1 MLRRS
6 LLREIKST
14 LGRYLAIFAIIALGV
29 GFFTGLRVCTDA
41 MRETAD
47 RYLHDMSLYDFRLI
61 STVGL
66 TGKDVETFSALPGIK
81 NAAGSV
87 TSDFMYVIDDSADLV
102 MRAHT
107 MTEGVNGLDLISGR
121 MPEAG
126 NECLMDAKYFGEESV
141 GTVLTLSPTNS
152 EETLDMFTYDSYTVV
167 GLVNASYYVNFE
179 RGTTSLG
186 DGKIAGFIYMPPEG
200 MENDYF
206 TEVFLTLDESGEIYS
221 DEYENIVSEIEP
233 SISKLLKEMADERYA
248 SVREEAEQKL
258 ADAEDELDDG
268 RRKFEE
274 EKHEAEQKLEDAR
287 IELKNAR
294 NELDEGLE
302 KIKTAKSELAEKKD
316 LAAKEFDEAQEKLE
330 TGKRQLASGEN
341 QLKEQRDA
349 AEKELS
355 AVQAELDEAAAQIS
369 AADAQLSSLKT
380 LYDTGTTLT
389 REAKRIMGMVVFNNP
404 RDLVQT
410 IASGNN
416 QQVNMLVSKMLGPYG
431 TTAEEF
437 ASSWLEAEEQIDA
450 PLNEETIEKLG
461 AELYKARSSYNTG
474 LDEFNRQSETANKA
488 FAEAEAELVKNRE
501 QIEAGEKQLADSRN
515 SAYASFDEAEKTIEE
530 NEKALSDG
538 EKEYA
543 VGLKEYE
550 DSKAELAEKMSDAE
564 SELAEAELEVADAR
578 QRLRELT
585 PTTYVLDRNT
595 NIGYASLENDMG
607 IVRGVS
613 KVFPLFFFFVAAL
626 VCITTMTRMVD
637 EQRTQNG
644 VLMALGYGNWAI
656 VGQYLFYAGSAS
668 VLGCFA
674 GFLLGSRYMPMAIW
688 QVYKIMYSINRPV
701 AFLLDWKLFFAC
713 MLLYLLCSLGATY
726 LVCRQDLKEAPA
738 NLIRPKAPP
747 AGSHILIER
756 VKFVWKRV
764 KFLHKVSIR
773 NILRY
778 KKRMVM
784 MILGVGGCTAL
795 LLAGFGIRDSIQDIL
810 IYQYGEIEVY
820 DASVTFMEHLEQSDI
835 DDFTRRHDESIDSIA
850 FVHLSNMDFVSGGK
864 NVSVN
869 AVSFKNG
876 LDEFI
881 DLHCGSDPI
890 GWPGIGETVIDYR
903 LAAECGIH
911 VGDTVIIRDPEFRDL
926 TLTVSGIFDNYIYD
940 YAFINEET
948 FADQWGEIPIIKTAF
963 VNTPEEMDVHAAAA
977 DILGDDS
984 VANVNVL
991 DDMRQRV
998 GSMLES
1004 LDYIVLIVLIC
1015 AGALAFIVLYN
1026 LTNISINE
1034 RRREIAT
1041 LKVLGFYRRE
1051 TAAYVFRENLVL
1063 TGISALFGLP
1073 MGYALLWYV
1082 MKQIKISSFYFPCRA
1097 VPLSYIL
1104 AFLLTFV
1111 FAGIVAL
1118 ALDFKLEK
1126 IEMADSLKA
1135 VE

>member
-41 MRETAD
+41 MRKTAD
-47 RYLHDMSLYDFRLI
+47 RYLHEMSLYDFRLI

-66 TGKDVETFSALPGIK
+66 TREDVDAFSDLPGIE

-87 TSDFMYVIDDSADLV
+87 TADFMYVIDDSADLV

-107 MTEGVNGLDLISGR
+107 MTEGVNGLDLITGR
-121 MPEAG
+121 LPEAG
-126 NECLMDAKYFGEESV
+126 NECLLDAKYFGEESV

-152 EETLDMFTYDSYTVV
+152 EETFDMFSYDSYTVV

-186 DGKIAGFIYMPPEG
+186 DGKIAGFIYLPPDGIES
-200 MENDYF
+200 DYY
-206 TEVFLTLDESGEIYS
+206 TEIFLTLKESGEIYS
-221 DEYENIVSEIEP
+221 DEYEHSVSDIEP
-233 SISKLLKEMADERYA
+233 SISKLLKERSADRYA
-248 SVREEAEQKL
+248 SVRVEAEKKLSDAEKELDEGREKYKEERLEAEQKL
-258 ADAEDELDDG
+258 KDAENELEAARKELDDG
-268 RRKFEE
+268 
-274 EKHEAEQKLEDAR
+274 
-287 IELKNAR
+287 I
-294 NELDEGLE
+294 E
-302 KIKTAKSELAEKKD
+302 KIKTAKTELDEKRELASR
-316 LAAKEFDEAQEKLE
+316 EFAEAQKELE
-330 TGKRQLASGEN
+330 TGKQQLASGEI
-341 QLKEQRDA
+341 QLKSEKDA

-355 AVQAELDEAAAQIS
+355 AAQAELEEAKVRIS
-369 AADAQLSSLKT
+369 EADVQLATLRT
-380 LYDTGTTLT
+380 LYDNGKTLT
-389 REAKRIMGMVVFNNP
+389 VETERALGMVLFNGP

-410 IASGNN
+410 IASGSN
-416 QQVNMLVSKMLGPYG
+416 QQVSMLVSQMLVTYG
-431 TTAEEF
+431 MTAEEF
-437 ASSWLEAEEQIDA
+437 ASSWLYAEDQIGA
-450 PLNEETIEKLG
+450 PLNYDTIESLQS
-461 AELYKARSSYNTG
+461 ELNAASTDYNKG
-474 LDEFNRQSETANKA
+474 LDEFNRQSEKAYAA
-488 FAEAEAELVKNRE
+488 FAEAETVLDQSRK
-501 QIEAGEKQLADSRN
+501 QIEEGERQLNESRS
-515 SAYASFDEAEKTIEE
+515 SAYAAFAEAQINIEE
-530 NEKALSDG
+530 NEKVLSDG

-543 VGLKEYE
+543 DGLKKY
-550 DSKAELAEKMSDAE
+550 AEAKEEAAKKFSDAE
-564 SELAEAELEVADAR
+564 SKIADAELEVADAR

-644 VLMALGYGNWAI
+644 VLLALGYGNWAI

-701 AFLLDWKLFFAC
+701 AFLLDWKLFIAC

-726 LVCRQDLKEAPA
+726 LVCRQDLKESPA

-820 DASVTFMEHLEQSDI
+820 DASVTFMEPLEKGDI
-835 DDFTRRHDESIDSIA
+835 DDFTSRHDDSIGAIA
-850 FVHLSNMDFVSGGK
+850 FVHLSNMDFVGGGK

-869 AVSFKNG
+869 TVSFRNG
-876 LDEFI
+876 LEDFI

-890 GWPGIGETVIDYR
+890 EWPGIGETVIDYR
-903 LAAECGIH
+903 LATECGIH
-911 VGDTVIIRDPEFRDL
+911 VGDTVIIRDSEFRDL

-948 FADQWGEIPIIKTAF
+948 FADQWGDIPIIKTAF